1 MGNSHLHGSPSPPS
15 SSCLLIR
22 VQFNEFHSVSPSFP
36 SSPVISSSS
45 SLSAPTATSASVT
58 VPISSYIIYSF
69 TISYQR
75 YIWKISKRFSEIKAL
90 RKSLLSS
97 TDSSELQTLILEI
110 EFPKNHFRI
119 NSKPNKLLERGEL
132 CARFIETIGSHEQIL
147 RDLRFRRFLEIGR
160 VVSRPFCSP
169 LH

>member
-1 MGNSHLHGSPSPPS
+1 MGNHS
-15 SSCLLIR
+15 SSLLASSSSRLLIR
-22 VQFNEFHSVSPSFP
+22 VHFNDFHS
-36 SSPVISSSS
+36 ISSSS
-45 SLSAPTATSASVT
+45 PSPSISSSSLATPAADTSPSVT
-58 VPISSYIIYSF
+58 FPTSSYILYTF

-90 RKSLLSS
+90 RKYLLSS
-97 TDSSELQTLILEI
+97 AESPAAQALILDI

-132 CARFIETIGSHEQIL
+132 CARFIETIGSHEHIL

-160 VVSRPFCSP
+160 VASP
-169 LH
+169 LCYLPFIC